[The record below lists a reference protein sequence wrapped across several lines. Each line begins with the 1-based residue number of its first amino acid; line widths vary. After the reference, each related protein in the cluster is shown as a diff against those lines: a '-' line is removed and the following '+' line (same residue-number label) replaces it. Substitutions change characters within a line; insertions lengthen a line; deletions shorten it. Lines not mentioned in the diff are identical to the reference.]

1 MKPISV
7 YEELPAAPELAAL
20 PGAEA
25 LRRQVELV
33 ASYRALPFR
42 DPDLPAALLPAGW
55 PGRRAHALFSA
66 AHDAICTARP
76 RPPSGTWC
84 WNPAHDEE
92 VTMTENFVLVH
103 GAWHGGWAWQPVAS
117 RLRAAGHRVW
127 APTCPGL
134 GIDDDPR
141 GVTLAGCVDSLVSQV
156 EASFAV
162 DVTAGRAQLGGYVI
176 AGAAARLAS
185 RLKALVFWS
194 AFVPETGRPLYDEV
208 PPHYQ
213 ELFSQ
218 LAGASADNTVALPL
232 EVFQGAFMGDA
243 DPAAAAAVHSVLR
256 PQPFRTFTDPPADEA
271 YRSLG
276 IPLHYVLSDGD
287 VALPPGE
294 YGWDR
299 FAERIKV
306 TPVTVPGSHESMFTR
321 PAELADAL
329 AQVATTTS

>member
-1 MKPISV
+1 
-7 YEELPAAPELAAL
+7 
-20 PGAEA
+20 
-25 LRRQVELV
+25 
-33 ASYRALPFR
+33 
-42 DPDLPAALLPAGW
+42 
-55 PGRRAHALFSA
+55 
-66 AHDAICTARP
+66 
-76 RPPSGTWC
+76 
-84 WNPAHDEE
+84 
-92 VTMTENFVLVH
+92 MTENFVLVH

-141 GVTLAGCVDSLVSQV
+141 GVTLAGCIDSVVSQV

-162 DVTAGRAQLGGYVI
+162 DVTLVGHSWGGYVI

-329 AQVATTTS
+329 ARVATASSGSG

>member
-1 MKPISV
+1 M
-7 YEELPAAPELAAL
+7 ELAAL
-20 PGAEA
+20 PGSEA

-42 DPDLPAALLPAGW
+42 DPDLPAALLPEGW
-55 PGRRAHALFSA
+55 PGRRAHELFTA
-66 AHDAICTARP
+66 AHDALH
-76 RPPSGTWC
+76 G
-84 WNPAHDEE
+84 PADAFVRDIVNCDSRHSPASLTRRF
-92 VTMTENFVLVH
+92 TMSENFVLVH

-141 GVTLAGCVDSLVSQV
+141 GVTLAGCIDSVVSQV

-162 DVTAGRAQLGGYVI
+162 DVTLVGHSWGGYVI
-176 AGAAARLAS
+176 AGAAPRLAS

-194 AFVPETGRPLYDEV
+194 AFVPQSGVPLYDEI
-208 PPHYQ
+208 PPSYQ
-213 ELFSQ
+213 ELFSS
-218 LAGASADNTVALPL
+218 LAGSSEDNTVAMPL

-276 IPLHYVLSDGD
+276 IPLHYVLSSED

-294 YGWDR
+294 FGWDR

-306 TPVTVPGSHESMFTR
+306 SPVRVPGSHESMFTR
-321 PAELADAL
+321 PAELAGAL
-329 AQVATTTS
+329 AQAATG

>member
-1 MKPISV
+1 
-7 YEELPAAPELAAL
+7 
-20 PGAEA
+20 
-25 LRRQVELV
+25 
-33 ASYRALPFR
+33 
-42 DPDLPAALLPAGW
+42 
-55 PGRRAHALFSA
+55 
-66 AHDAICTARP
+66 
-76 RPPSGTWC
+76 
-84 WNPAHDEE
+84 
-92 VTMTENFVLVH
+92 MTENFVLVH

-162 DVTAGRAQLGGYVI
+162 DVTLVGHSWGGYVI
-176 AGAAARLAS
+176 AGAAPRLAS

-194 AFVPETGRPLYDEV
+194 AFVPEAGRSLYDEV

-271 YRSLG
+271 YRGLG
-276 IPLHYVLSDGD
+276 IPLHYVLSAGD
-287 VALPPGE
+287 MALPPGE

-299 FAERIKV
+299 FAERIKAARYRCPAA
-306 TPVTVPGSHESMFTR
+306 TSPCSPAR
-321 PAELADAL
+321 PN
-329 AQVATTTS
+329 